1 MQQPPSGG
9 KTKLTELTYEEQLQI
24 KTRRRRDREREF
36 LSKLKFENT
45 LTV

>member
-24 KTRRRRDREREF
+24 KTRRRRDREESF
-36 LSKLKFENT
+36 SQNSNLKT
-45 LTV
+45 H